1 MENKEVKNKEEELKT
16 IKTKYKKLK
25 LAILLVIIIIVISFI
40 FNLLYTS
47 IFTQKI
53 FKSNTS
59 IDIGDNYKATY
70 LYDGKVNRIVYY
82 KDNKVKTV
90 HLSGDV
96 GMIFVNDKQYLVN
109 FAKKRYMELENNGV
123 NISNVETNL
132 IQHIAI
138 DEQYVNSLGN
148 IIKIVLADNVKLRT
162 EKDKN
167 QKEYLA
173 LEIKNSG
180 IKLLVNKEN
189 YLVEKEISNGSTQE
203 IKIEKDVVV
212 DEDVLSPEELGYT
225 KVSTENF
232 K

>member
-1 MENKEVKNKEEELKT
+1 MENKKEKNKEEELKT

-47 IFTQKI
+47 IVTQKI

-109 FAKKRYMELENNGV
+109 FAKKQYMELENNGV

>member
-16 IKTKYKKLK
+16 IKAKYKKLK
-25 LAILLVIIIIVISFI
+25 LIILLIIIIIVIGFI

-47 IFTQKI
+47 IITQKI
-53 FKSNTS
+53 FKVNTS
-59 IDIGDNYKATY
+59 IDIGDNYKVTY
-70 LYDGKVNRIVYY
+70 VYDGKVNRIVYY

-90 HLSGDV
+90 HFSGDV

-109 FAKKRYMELENNGV
+109 FAKKQYMELENNGV

-138 DEQYVNSLGN
+138 DEEYVNSLGN

>member
-25 LAILLVIIIIVISFI
+25 LAIFLVIIIIVISFI

-47 IFTQKI
+47 IVTQKI

-109 FAKKRYMELENNGV
+109 FAKKQYMELENNGV

>member
-1 MENKEVKNKEEELKT
+1 MENKEVKNKEEELKA
-16 IKTKYKKLK
+16 IKAKYKKLK
-25 LAILLVIIIIVISFI
+25 LIILLIIIIIVIGFI

-47 IFTQKI
+47 IITQKI
-53 FKSNTS
+53 FKVNTS
-59 IDIGDNYKATY
+59 IDIGNNYKVTY
-70 LYDGKVNRIVYY
+70 IYNGKVNRTTYY

-90 HLSGDV
+90 HFSGDV

-109 FAKKRYMELENNGV
+109 FAKKQYMELENNGV

-203 IKIEKDVVV
+203 IKIEKDVVA

>member
-1 MENKEVKNKEEELKT
+1 MENKEVKNKEEELKA
-16 IKTKYKKLK
+16 IKAKYKKLK
-25 LAILLVIIIIVISFI
+25 LIILLIIIIIVIGFI

-47 IFTQKI
+47 IITQKI
-53 FKSNTS
+53 FKVNTS

-109 FAKKRYMELENNGV
+109 FAKKQYMELENNGV

-203 IKIEKDVVV
+203 IKIEKDVVA

>member
-1 MENKEVKNKEEELKT
+1 M
-16 IKTKYKKLK
+16 
-25 LAILLVIIIIVISFI
+25 ILEKRHWFFI

-47 IFTQKI
+47 IVTQKI

-109 FAKKRYMELENNGV
+109 FAKKQYMELENNGV

>member
-1 MENKEVKNKEEELKT
+1 MENKEVKNKEEELKA
-16 IKTKYKKLK
+16 IKAKYKKLK
-25 LAILLVIIIIVISFI
+25 LIILLIIIIIVIGFI

-47 IFTQKI
+47 IITQKI
-53 FKSNTS
+53 FKVNTS
-59 IDIGDNYKATY
+59 IDIGNNYKVTY
-70 LYDGKVNRIVYY
+70 IYNGKVNRTTYY

-90 HLSGDV
+90 HFSGDV

-109 FAKKRYMELENNGV
+109 FAKKQYMELENNGV

-138 DEQYVNSLGN
+138 DEEYVNSLGN

>member
-47 IFTQKI
+47 IVTQKI

-109 FAKKRYMELENNGV
+109 FAKKQYMELENNGV

-138 DEQYVNSLGN
+138 DEQYVN
-148 IIKIVLADNVKLRT
+148 
-162 EKDKN
+162 
-167 QKEYLA
+167 
-173 LEIKNSG
+173 
-180 IKLLVNKEN
+180 
-189 YLVEKEISNGSTQE
+189 
-203 IKIEKDVVV
+203 
-212 DEDVLSPEELGYT
+212 
-225 KVSTENF
+225 
-232 K
+232 

>member
-47 IFTQKI
+47 IVTQKI

-109 FAKKRYMELENNGV
+109 FAKKQYMELENNGV